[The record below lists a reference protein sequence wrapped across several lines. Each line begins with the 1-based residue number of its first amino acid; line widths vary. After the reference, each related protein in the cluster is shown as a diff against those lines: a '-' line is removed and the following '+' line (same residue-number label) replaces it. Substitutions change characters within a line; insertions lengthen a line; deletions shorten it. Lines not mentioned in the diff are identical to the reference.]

1 MSTYFFCRHIP
12 QGYNPAFLS
21 VRCPLRLS
29 VGACAV
35 CGLCPLFAQGDIG
48 GVVMVFFAPVHS
60 ADRCSR
66 FTTLTPFHFHFTPSN
81 RCVSSISGHVLS
93 SEGILVK
100 RFALLL
106 FRNGSMSKKEKRLTM
121 HHAPWYPCRKISC
134 LFCLLICLERTDF
147 YDII

>member
-1 MSTYFFCRHIP
+1 MSTYFFYRHIP
-12 QGYNPAFLS
+12 QGYNPRLPVLS
-21 VRCPLRLS
+21 AVRCGCLWS
-29 VGACAV
+29 VWR
-35 CGLCPLFAQGDIG
+35 CGLCRLFAQGDIW

-100 RFALLL
+100 RFAPLL